1 MEDHM
6 GQLALPSASEILGRR
21 SFMRSAACAGL
32 CAAAPMLGLLAGPAK
47 SANWRGL
54 VGCVKPRA
62 NDSALVDMIRLLP
75 PGIGVAPVYLNF
87 AEGTREEFQNSYA
100 NYEKNVAYLAS
111 LHCDIIDIEGAP
123 PFMILGPEGE
133 AKLIDGWKQKYKTD
147 MFTSSQNQV
156 NVLKA
161 MKIKNIFGFTP
172 FGADLNN
179 SYAKYFVD
187 CGVGVL
193 AMEGMDV
200 SYRSLP
206 DVPPEAIYSSIKKKF
221 LAHTG
226 ADAIYILG
234 SPWDTLSIVAVLEQD
249 LGVPVVQAVAA
260 RIWEIQRRLHVRQP
274 IKGYGTL
281 LETLPA

>member
-1 MEDHM
+1 M
-6 GQLALPSASEILGRR
+6 GQLALQSAFGRR

-32 CAAAPMLGLLAGPAK
+32 CAAAPVFGLLTEPAK

-200 SYRSLP
+200 SYRLLPTSLQKP
-206 DVPPEAIYSSIKKKF
+206 STPQSRRSFWPTRGRMPSTFWDRPGTRSASSQCSNRI
-221 LAHTG
+221 LAFRSCKPLRRASGRFSG
-226 ADAIYILG
+226 AYMFASRSRAMERCWRPCRH
-234 SPWDTLSIVAVLEQD
+234 SP
-249 LGVPVVQAVAA
+249 
-260 RIWEIQRRLHVRQP
+260 
-274 IKGYGTL
+274 
-281 LETLPA
+281 